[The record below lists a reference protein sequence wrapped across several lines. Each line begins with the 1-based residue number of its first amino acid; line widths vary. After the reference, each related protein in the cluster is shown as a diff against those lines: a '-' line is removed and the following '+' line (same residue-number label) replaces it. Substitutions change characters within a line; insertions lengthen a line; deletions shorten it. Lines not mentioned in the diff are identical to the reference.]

1 MRKIEQDMWNAIN
14 GMYDADLGNTA
25 VVHTGNQA
33 DIYLHGYPIAAIN
46 TTTGELVVN
55 TNTLDNWPTNTT
67 KSRLRA
73 LGADVTTKKGITYLD
88 GVEVC

>member
-1 MRKIEQDMWNAIN
+1 MRKIEQEMWNAIN
-14 GMYDADLGNTA
+14 GMYDFHSANTS

-33 DIYLHGYPIAAIN
+33 DIRLHGQHIAAVN

-55 TNTLDNWPTNTT
+55 KETLANWPTNTIE
-67 KSRLRA
+67 SRLRA

>member
-14 GMYDADLGNTA
+14 GMYDTDLGNTS
-25 VVHTGNQA
+25 VTHTGNQA
-33 DIYLHGYPIAAIN
+33 DVHLHGYHIAAIN

-55 TNTLDNWPTNTT
+55 TTTLAKWPTNTT

-73 LGADVTTKKGITYLD
+73 LGADVGTKKGITYLD
-88 GVEVC
+88 GEEVC